1 MQFSHK
7 TKATTDTTE
16 EAEDNATLDE
26 LNDDRADDGNEIEV
40 NGEDENDELDPTVVE
55 SDAAMVDEV
64 LEEVENNLALPG
76 LTRADANL
84 GRFAV
89 TKVTSC

>member
-40 NGEDENDELDPTVVE
+40 NGEDENDELDPTVAE
-55 SDAAMVDEV
+55 SDAAIVDEV
-64 LEEVENNLALPG
+64 SEEVENNLALPS
-76 LTRADANL
+76 LTQADVNL

>member
-16 EAEDNATLDE
+16 EAEDNATLDK

-40 NGEDENDELDPTVVE
+40 NCEDENDELDPTVAE

-64 LEEVENNLALPG
+64 SEEVENNLALPG
-76 LTRADANL
+76 LTQADVNL

-89 TKVTSC
+89 TKVMSC

>member
-64 LEEVENNLALPG
+64 SEEVENNLALPG
-76 LTRADANL
+76 LTRVDANL